1 MDHLFNLRHLL
12 SLNAVRE
19 KTCVPCWEIG
29 TGVLLTQLEVCHWC
43 PCSIAW
49 EQESEFP
56 YKTGRTEK
64 AFFSGLYEMF
74 FILKK
79 KSANFFVVEKSQHC
93 CNRGHLATQFDQ
105 GFRGVFLESK
115 LVQSIHPWCID
126 TSPVDI
132 CLTVFPTLLYSLL
145 ACFVITR

>member
-1 MDHLFNLRHLL
+1 MEENHPGLQSNHLHLVVVWIIVLLNLRHLL

-19 KTCVPCWEIG
+19 KTCVPCLEIG
-29 TGVLLTQLEVCHWC
+29 TGVLLTQLAMCHWC

-79 KSANFFVVEKSQHC
+79 KSAKFFVVEKSQHC

-105 GFRGVFLESK
+105 GFWGVRLGAEFFSQSK
-115 LVQSIHPWCID
+115 IGQEHP
-126 TSPVDI
+126 SQM
-132 CLTVFPTLLYSLL
+132 S
-145 ACFVITR
+145 